1 MFGPPTLHVTEPP
14 FVAVDGRIESYT
26 SCCSATVEEAPRR
39 TPLTLS
45 DLNQSASRLFAE
57 PFAAVFGKRWRIR
70 TRLFSFFFFFSF
82 FLVPPPT
89 RCDCPPLKVNVIVG
103 SLKNQVTHT
112 HTGTHMQAHTH
123 SGTGQN
129 KKRQLNLAL
138 TLDLTWPE
146 LTLPY
151 FLLPNARYKMYFAA
165 CACVCVCVRANVCAC
180 VCVACQLKAIPN
192 PQSVRRAVFVGN
204 FKAVTRKTTS
214 TLSVGQASKLPKA
227 AATAPGL
234 RLVNCTR

>member
-1 MFGPPTLHVTEPP
+1 MFGPPTLHVTESP

-70 TRLFSFFFFFSF
+70 TRLFSFFFFLFFFSF
-82 FLVPPPT
+82 FWFLRQRAATVRHSKST
-89 RCDCPPLKVNVIVG
+89 
-103 SLKNQVTHT
+103 SLLARSKIKWHT
-112 HTGTHMQAHTH
+112 HTLAHICRHTLTH

-165 CACVCVCVRANVCAC
+165 CACVCVRTNVC

-192 PQSVRRAVFVGN
+192 PQSPIRAPRRVCWQF
-204 FKAVTRKTTS
+204 
-214 TLSVGQASKLPKA
+214 
-227 AATAPGL
+227 
-234 RLVNCTR
+234 